1 MTSAMTALPGQIPY
15 WAGGAAIGSSLGN
28 RLLGTDQQLSNFG
41 LLSSGGLS
49 GFGLESLGLG
59 GLQNLGSF
67 QSLASLQGLGGLQGL
82 QVIQIPLDNTVN
94 NNMSPCTACIICSP
108 QSASTNCIP
117 VPKLAPISGQ
127 FCCCCISVT
136 GSVIG
141 TFNRKK

>member
-108 QSASTNCIP
+108 QSASTSMFVFETIQ
-117 VPKLAPISGQ
+117 I
-127 FCCCCISVT
+127 
-136 GSVIG
+136 
-141 TFNRKK
+141 